1 LQFHVAASRCIHP
14 FPPLLAVQVRGR
26 AGRGRLPAA
35 NAGPDPN
42 PTARAM
48 ADKTLFSRIIDGEIP
63 GSFVYQDEH
72 VVAIRDI
79 NPAAPVHVLVIPRKP
94 VPSLAELEEG
104 DLELAGRILLA
115 VRKIAEQEGLAERG
129 YRVVVNTGQEGGQT
143 VPHLHFHILGGR
155 QLSGHGTA

>member
-1 LQFHVAASRCIHP
+1 
-14 FPPLLAVQVRGR
+14 
-26 AGRGRLPAA
+26 
-35 NAGPDPN
+35 
-42 PTARAM
+42 M

-94 VPSLAELEEG
+94 IPSITDLEDG
-104 DLELAGRILLA
+104 DAELAGKLLLA
-115 VRKIAEQEGLAERG
+115 VKKIAAQEGLAERG
-129 YRVVVNTGQEGGQT
+129 YRVVVNTGDEGGQT

>member
-1 LQFHVAASRCIHP
+1 
-14 FPPLLAVQVRGR
+14 
-26 AGRGRLPAA
+26 
-35 NAGPDPN
+35 
-42 PTARAM
+42 M
-48 ADKTLFSRIIDGEIP
+48 ADKTLFTRIIDGEIP

-94 VPSLAELEEG
+94 IPSLAQLEEG
-104 DLELAGRILLA
+104 DLEIAGRILLA
-115 VRKIAEQEGLAERG
+115 VRKVAEQEGLSRG
-129 YRVVVNTGQEGGQT
+129 YRVVVNTGDEGGQT